1 MMESRDFLIFLADT
15 IDREYAFEKAMGLH
29 DYYKM
34 QEGIEAGEKHKERE
48 MVVKFYN
55 QGVSIDIISK
65 ASGLSK
71 EKVEE
76 IIKND

>member
-1 MMESRDFLIFLADT
+1 MEPRDFLIFLADT

-48 MVVKFYN
+48 MAVKFYN

-65 ASGLSK
+65 ASGLSQQ
-71 EKVEE
+71 EIEE

>member
-1 MMESRDFLIFLADT
+1 MMELRDFFIFLSDT
-15 IDREYAFEKAMGLH
+15 IDREYAFEKAMALY
-29 DYYKM
+29 DYDKM

-48 MVVKFYN
+48 LVVKFYN

-71 EKVEE
+71 EKVKE